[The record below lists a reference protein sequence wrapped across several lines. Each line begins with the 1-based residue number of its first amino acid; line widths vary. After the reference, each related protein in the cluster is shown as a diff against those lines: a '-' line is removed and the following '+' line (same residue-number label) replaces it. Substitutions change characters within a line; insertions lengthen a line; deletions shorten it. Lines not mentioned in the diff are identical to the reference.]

1 MGDGFGPYYKGSGD
15 KVQKPGT
22 GRDEVFFSKPPP
34 PKYIN
39 NYIYNNYLYLTSFC
53 IMNTEKTKIGNYRW
67 YISTLLFIATTMYYF
82 DRQVF
87 PFVINSDNKDYA
99 RFLGFL
105 TADGKVDNVL
115 YGYIDSAHKIAYALG
130 FLLMGRFIDK
140 VGLKKGFAIGAGV
153 WSMALIAFVFLNS
166 FWPLFIGMLAL
177 GFFQASDHPSSVK
190 TVSEWFPARDRSLA
204 VGFYNSGTNFGAI
217 VVAILVPL
225 ICMSLGWKMAYIIP
239 GLIGLVW
246 VVAWWYSYDKPENHK
261 KLSQS
266 EKDYIT
272 EGRVVKKE
280 VKLSWSKMFKIK
292 PAWGFAF
299 AKFLID
305 PVWFIY
311 LSWLPKILKENF
323 GVDDRQKAILIPVI
337 YALSIVGN
345 FAGGGLSTYLLRR
358 GVQINKARK
367 YSMLLF
373 ALLAVP
379 SFISAYVTNVWIVVA
394 FVGLVTFAHQA
405 FSTLLF
411 TTVADVFP
419 NNVVGSVTGFGS
431 LFGAIGGIIATLT
444 VGYIANT
451 FGYAPIFF
459 YGMCAYVL
467 ALGIL
472 HLANPKLKQVE
483 LT

>member
-1 MGDGFGPYYKGSGD
+1 MS
-15 KVQKPGT
+15 
-22 GRDEVFFSKPPP
+22 
-34 PKYIN
+34 
-39 NYIYNNYLYLTSFC
+39 
-53 IMNTEKTKIGNYRW
+53 TEKIKIGNYRW

-99 RFLGFL
+99 RLLGFL
-105 TADGKVDNVL
+105 GANGKVDSVL
-115 YGYIDSAHKIAYALG
+115 YGYIDSAHKIAYAIG

-140 VGLKKGFAIGAGV
+140 IGLKKGFAIGAGI
-153 WSMALIAFVFLNS
+153 WSLALIAFVFLHS
-166 FWPLFIGMLAL
+166 FWALFVGMLFL

-190 TVSEWFPARDRSLA
+190 TVSQWFPARDRSLA

-217 VVAILVPL
+217 IVAIVVPF
-225 ICMSLGWKMAYIIP
+225 ICMSLGWKMAYVIP
-239 GLIGLVW
+239 GVIGLIWVAVW
-246 VVAWWYSYDKPENHK
+246 WFSYDSPENHK
-261 KLSQS
+261 KLSNT
-266 EKDYIT
+266 EREYIS
-272 EGRVVKKE
+272 EGRVVKNE
-280 VKLSWSKMFKIK
+280 VKLSWGQMFRIK

-311 LSWLPKILKENF
+311 LSWLPKILRENF
-323 GVDDRQKAILIPVI
+323 GVSDYQKAILIPVI
-337 YALSIVGN
+337 YGLSILGN
-345 FAGGGLSTYLLRR
+345 FAGGWLSSYLL
-358 GVQINKARK
+358 GKGWNINKARK

-373 ALLAVP
+373 AFLAVP

-394 FVGLVTFAHQA
+394 VIGFVTFAHQA

-431 LFGAIGGIIATLT
+431 LFGAVGGIIATLSI
-444 VGYIANT
+444 GYVAQK

-459 YGMCAYVL
+459 MGTFAYL
-467 ALGIL
+467 CALGIL
-472 HLANPKLKQVE
+472 HLSNPKLKPIEVAE
-483 LT
+483 

>member
-1 MGDGFGPYYKGSGD
+1 M
-15 KVQKPGT
+15 
-22 GRDEVFFSKPPP
+22 EA
-34 PKYIN
+34 
-39 NYIYNNYLYLTSFC
+39 
-53 IMNTEKTKIGNYRW
+53 EKTKIGNYRW

-99 RFLGFL
+99 KLVGFLG
-105 TADGKVDNVL
+105 ADGKVDSVL

-140 VGLKKGFAIGAGV
+140 VGLKKGFAIGTGV
-153 WSMALIAFVFLNS
+153 WSMSLIAFVFLQS
-166 FWPLFIGMLAL
+166 FWPLFIGMLFL

-217 VVAILVPL
+217 IVAIIVPFVV
-225 ICMSLGWKMAYIIP
+225 MSLGWRMAYIIP
-239 GLIGLVW
+239 GLIGLIW

-261 KLSQS
+261 KLSES
-266 EKDYIT
+266 ERQYIT
-272 EGRVVKKE
+272 EGRVIKKE
-280 VKLSWSKMFKIK
+280 VKLSWGKMLRIK
-292 PAWGFAF
+292 PAWGFAC

-311 LSWLPKILKENF
+311 LSWLPKILRENY
-323 GVDDRQKAILIPVI
+323 GVDDYQKAILIPVI

-367 YSMLLF
+367 YTMLLF
-373 ALLAVP
+373 SLLAVP
-379 SFISAYVTNVWIVVA
+379 SFVSAYVTNVWIVVA
-394 FVGLVTFAHQA
+394 VIGLVTFAHQA
-405 FSTLLF
+405 FSTLLL

-419 NNVVGSVTGFGS
+419 SHVVASVTGFGS
-431 LFGAIGGIIATLT
+431 LFGALGGILATLT
-444 VGYIANT
+444 VGYIAKA

-459 YGMCAYVL
+459 MGTFAYIL
-467 ALGIL
+467 ALGIV
-472 HLANPKLKQVE
+472 HLTNRKLKQVE
-483 LT
+483 IV

>member
-1 MGDGFGPYYKGSGD
+1 MS
-15 KVQKPGT
+15 
-22 GRDEVFFSKPPP
+22 
-34 PKYIN
+34 
-39 NYIYNNYLYLTSFC
+39 
-53 IMNTEKTKIGNYRW
+53 TEKIKIGNYRW

-87 PFVINSDNKDYA
+87 PFVVNSDNKDYA
-99 RFLGFL
+99 KLLGFL
-105 TADGKVDNVL
+105 GANGKVDSVL
-115 YGYIDSAHKIAYALG
+115 YGYIDSAHKIAYAIG

-140 VGLKKGFAIGAGV
+140 IGLKKGFAIGAGV
-153 WSMALIAFVFLNS
+153 WSLALISFVFLHS
-166 FWPLFIGMLAL
+166 FWALFIGMLFL

-217 VVAILVPL
+217 VVAIVVPFV
-225 ICMSLGWKMAYIIP
+225 CVSLGWRMAYIIP
-239 GLIGLVW
+239 GVIGLVW
-246 VVAWWYSYDKPENHK
+246 VVAWLLSYDSPDKHK
-261 KLSQS
+261 KLSKT
-266 EKDYIT
+266 EREYIE
-272 EGRVVKKE
+272 EGRQIKTE
-280 VKLSWSKMFKIK
+280 VKLSWGKMFRIK
-292 PAWGFAF
+292 SVWGFAV

-311 LSWLPKILKENF
+311 LSWLPKILKENY
-323 GVDDRQKAILIPVI
+323 GVNDYQKAILIPVI
-337 YALSIVGN
+337 YALSIIGN
-345 FAGGGLSTYLLRR
+345 FAGGGLSSYLLRK
-358 GVQINKARK
+358 GWHINKARK

-379 SFISAYVTNVWIVVA
+379 SFISAYVTNVWIVVGVIG
-394 FVGLVTFAHQA
+394 FVTFAHQA

-431 LFGAIGGIIATLT
+431 LFGAVGGILATLT
-444 VGYIANT
+444 IGYVAQK

-459 YGMCAYVL
+459 MGTFAYLL

-472 HLANPKLKQVE
+472 HLSNPKLKQVE
-483 LT
+483 VTD